1 MDAGNFSA
9 SIPTVPRMRSRV
21 DSITIRVSS
30 RAWLPL
36 CPLSMNWEEEGG
48 PSEANPSTYILDRY
62 RPSSGYVTVCTYIH
76 QGTINHF
83 SGRLLL
89 IRPYLHTVVRP
100 RSLDSA
106 SCRRRTNN
114 VYKTLGTHST
124 SLYSTSG
131 GQTTQPACPP
141 FTAPKS
147 K

>member
-9 SIPTVPRMRSRV
+9 SIPTVPSMRSRV

-30 RAWLPL
+30 QAWLPL
-36 CPLSMNWEEEGG
+36 CPLSMNWKEERVVRAK
-48 PSEANPSTYILDRY
+48 PTRY

-141 FTAPKS
+141 ASPFHRS
-147 K
+147 